1 MNIQIGEI
9 IELDEGKEFI
19 CFSTAEMNGNT
30 YIYLMSNFKPLEIK
44 FAKLLNTNST
54 ELELEIIN
62 NQDKIKHYFYS
73 AKLLFSKI
81 FIKIVR

>member
-62 NQDKIKHYFYS
+62 NQEEKEKV
-73 AKLLFSKI
+73 LELFKN
-81 FIKIVR
+81 KVQE